1 MGWNILIVEDE
12 DWAFVGL
19 KEMLTDLYG
28 DGALTFTNAKEIQEA
43 VKIINKHH
51 FDLIFM
57 DIHLMDGLSFEIF
70 KQVSIDVPL
79 IFTTAYEQY
88 ALEAFQNQGY
98 AYLLKPFDVE
108 ELAQTMKRLEPLLPK
123 TEPRLK
129 QRFLVKYGNF
139 LKSLAIT
146 DIAYFMAED
155 KELYAVEKES
165 GEAYIIEDSLVHLVT
180 QVDPFVFFQINRKF
194 LIRIDSIQSMLKISR
209 NRIKLELIPPTPKGI
224 DVIVS
229 EERSPNFQR
238 WLDQ

>member
-19 KEMLTDLYG
+19 KEMLAERYSDS
-28 DGALTFTNAKEIQEA
+28 ALSFTNAKEIQEA
-43 VKIINKHH
+43 VNVINRHN

-98 AYLLKPFDVE
+98 AYLLKPFDSE
-108 ELAQTMKRLEPLLPK
+108 ELAQAMKRIEPLLPK
-123 TEPRLK
+123 VEPRLK

-139 LKSLAIT
+139 LKSLAIA
-146 DIAYFMAED
+146 DIAFFMAED

-165 GEAYIIEDSLVHLVT
+165 GVAYIIEDSLVHLVS
-180 QVDPFVFFQINRKF
+180 QVDPSVFFQINRKF

-209 NRIKLELIPPTPKGI
+209 NRIKLELIPQPPEGMV
-224 DVIVS
+224 VIVS

>member
-28 DGALTFTNAKEIQEA
+28 DSTLTFTNTKEIQEA
-43 VKIINKHH
+43 VKTINKHH

-108 ELAQTMKRLEPLLPK
+108 ELAQIMKRLEPLLPK

-139 LKSLAIT
+139 LKSLAIA

-165 GEAYIIEDSLVHLVT
+165 GVAYIIEDSLVHLVT
-180 QVDPFVFFQINRKF
+180 QVDPFVFFKLIENF
-194 LIRIDSIQSMLKISR
+194 LFV
-209 NRIKLELIPPTPKGI
+209 LIPF
-224 DVIVS
+224 S
-229 EERSPNFQR
+229 
-238 WLDQ
+238 LC

>member
-19 KEMLTDLYG
+19 KEMLVERYSDS
-28 DGALTFTNAKEIQEA
+28 ALSFTNAKEIQEA
-43 VKIINKHH
+43 VNVINRHN

-98 AYLLKPFDVE
+98 AYLLKPFDKE
-108 ELAQTMKRLEPLLPK
+108 ELAQAMKRIEPLLPK
-123 TEPRLK
+123 VEPRLK

-139 LKSLAIT
+139 LKSLAIA

-165 GEAYIIEDSLVHLVT
+165 GVAYIIEDSLVHLVS
-180 QVDPFVFFQINRKF
+180 QVDPSVFFQINRKF

-209 NRIKLELIPPTPKGI
+209 NRIKLELIPQPPEGMV
-224 DVIVS
+224 VIVS

>member
-1 MGWNILIVEDE
+1 MGWKILIVEDE

-19 KEMLTDLYG
+19 KEMLTALYG
-28 DGALTFTNAKEIQEA
+28 ESELTFANAKEIQEA
-43 VKIINKHH
+43 VLAINKQH

-70 KQVSIDVPL
+70 KQATIDVPL

-88 ALEAFQNQGY
+88 ALEAFQNKGY
-98 AYLLKPFDVE
+98 AYLLKPFDSD
-108 ELAQTMKRLEPLLPK
+108 ELAEVMKRIEPLLPK
-123 TEPRLK
+123 VEPRLK

-139 LKSLAIT
+139 LKSLAIA

-155 KELYAVEKES
+155 KELYAVEKDS
-165 GEAYIIEDSLVHLVT
+165 GIAYMIEDTITHLVT
-180 QVDPFVFFQINRKF
+180 QVDSMVFFQINRKF
-194 LIRIDSIQSMLKISR
+194 LVRIDAIQSMLKISR
-209 NRIKLELIPPTPKGI
+209 NRIKLELIPPTPEGI
-224 DVIVS
+224 VVIVS

>member
-1 MGWNILIVEDE
+1 MGWKILIVEDE

-19 KEMLTDLYG
+19 KEMLTTLYG
-28 DGALTFTNAKEIQEA
+28 ETVLTFSNAKEIQEA
-43 VKIINKHH
+43 VVAINKQH

-70 KQVSIDVPL
+70 KQVSVHVPL

-88 ALEAFQNQGY
+88 ALEAYQNQGY
-98 AYLLKPFDVE
+98 AYLLKPFDSD
-108 ELAQTMKRLEPLLPK
+108 ELAQVMNRIEPLLPK
-123 TEPRLK
+123 VELRLK

-139 LKSLAIT
+139 LKSLAIV
-146 DIAYFMAED
+146 DIAYFMAEG

-165 GEAYIIEDSLVHLVT
+165 GMTYIIEDTITHLVT
-180 QVDPFVFFQINRKF
+180 QVDPLVFFQINRKF
-194 LIRIDSIQSMLKISR
+194 LVRIDAIQSMLKTSR
-209 NRIKLELIPPTPKGI
+209 NRIKLELFPAPPAGI

-229 EERSPNFQR
+229 EERSPSFQR

>member
-1 MGWNILIVEDE
+1 MGWKILIVEDE

-19 KEMLTDLYG
+19 KEMLITLYG
-28 DGALTFTNAKEIQEA
+28 ETVMTFSNAKEIQEA
-43 VKIINKHH
+43 VVAINKQH

-70 KQVSIDVPL
+70 KQVSVHVPL

-88 ALEAFQNQGY
+88 ALEAYQNQGY
-98 AYLLKPFDVE
+98 AYLLKPFDSD
-108 ELAQTMKRLEPLLPK
+108 ELAQVMNRIEPLLPK
-123 TEPRLK
+123 VEPRLK

-139 LKSLAIT
+139 LKSLAIV
-146 DIAYFMAED
+146 DIAYFMAEG

-165 GEAYIIEDSLVHLVT
+165 GMTYIIEDTITHLVT
-180 QVDPFVFFQINRKF
+180 QVDPLVFFQINRKF
-194 LIRIDSIQSMLKISR
+194 LVRIDAIQSMLKTSR
-209 NRIKLELIPPTPKGI
+209 NRIKLELFPAPPAGI

-229 EERSPNFQR
+229 EERSPSFQR

>member
-28 DGALTFTNAKEIQEA
+28 DSTLTFTNAKEIQEA
-43 VKIINKHH
+43 VKTINKHH

-98 AYLLKPFDVE
+98 AYLLKPFDAE
-108 ELAQTMKRLEPLLPK
+108 ELAQIMKRIEPLLPK
-123 TEPRLK
+123 TELRLK

-139 LKSLAIT
+139 LKSLAIA

-165 GEAYIIEDSLVHLVT
+165 GVAYIIEDSLVHLVT

-194 LIRIDSIQSMLKISR
+194 LVRIDSIQSMLKISR
-209 NRIKLELIPPTPKGI
+209 NRIKLELIPQTPKGI
-224 DVIVS
+224 EVIVS

>member
-28 DGALTFTNAKEIQEA
+28 DSTLTFTNTKEIQEA
-43 VKIINKHH
+43 VKTINKHH

-108 ELAQTMKRLEPLLPK
+108 ELAQIMKRLEPLLPK
-123 TEPRLK
+123 AELRLK

-139 LKSLAIT
+139 LKSLAIA

-155 KELYAVEKES
+155 KELYAVEKGS
-165 GEAYIIEDSLVHLVT
+165 GVAYIIEDSLVHLVT

-194 LIRIDSIQSMLKISR
+194 LVRIDSIQSMLKISR
-209 NRIKLELIPPTPKGI
+209 NRIKLELIPQTPKGI
-224 DVIVS
+224 EVIVS

>member
-28 DGALTFTNAKEIQEA
+28 DSTLTFTNAKEIQEA
-43 VKIINKHH
+43 VKTINKHH

-98 AYLLKPFDVE
+98 AYLLKPFDAE

-139 LKSLAIT
+139 LKSLAIA

-165 GEAYIIEDSLVHLVT
+165 GVAYIIEDSLVHLVT

-209 NRIKLELIPPTPKGI
+209 NRIKLELFPQTPKGI
-224 DVIVS
+224 EVIVS

>member
-1 MGWNILIVEDE
+1 MIVEDE

-28 DGALTFTNAKEIQEA
+28 DSTLTFTNAKEIQEA
-43 VKIINKHH
+43 VTFINKHH
-51 FDLIFM
+51 FNLIFM

-70 KQVSIDVPL
+70 KQVPIDVPL

-98 AYLLKPFDVE
+98 AYLLKPFDSE
-108 ELAQTMKRLEPLLPK
+108 ELAQAMKRIEPLLPK
-123 TEPRLK
+123 TELRLK

-139 LKSLAIT
+139 LKSLAIA

-165 GEAYIIEDSLVHLVT
+165 GVAYIIEDSLIHLVT

-194 LIRIDSIQSMLKISR
+194 LIRVDSIRSMLKISR
-209 NRIKLELIPPTPKGI
+209 NRIKLELIPQTPKGI
-224 DVIVS
+224 DIIVS

>member
-1 MGWNILIVEDE
+1 MGWKILIVEDE

-19 KEMLTDLYG
+19 KEMLTMLYG
-28 DGALTFTNAKEIQEA
+28 ETVLNFSNAKEIQEA
-43 VKIINKHH
+43 VVAINKQH

-70 KQVSIDVPL
+70 KQVTIDVPL

-88 ALEAFQNQGY
+88 ALEAYQNKGY
-98 AYLLKPFDVE
+98 AYLLKPFDSD
-108 ELAQTMKRLEPLLPK
+108 ELAQVMNRIEPLLPK
-123 TEPRLK
+123 VEPRLK

-139 LKSLAIT
+139 LKSLSIA

-155 KELYAVEKES
+155 KELYAVEKDS
-165 GEAYIIEDSLVHLVT
+165 GMAYIIEDTITHLVT
-180 QVDPFVFFQINRKF
+180 QVDPMVFFQINRKF
-194 LIRIDSIQSMLKISR
+194 LVRIDAIQSMLKISR
-209 NRIKLELIPPTPKGI
+209 NRIKLELIPATPEGI
-224 DVIVS
+224 VVIVS

>member
-19 KEMLTDLYG
+19 KEMLTELYG
-28 DGALTFTNAKEIQEA
+28 ESKLTFTNAKEIQEA
-43 VKIINKHH
+43 VKDINKHH

-139 LKSLAIT
+139 LKSLPIA

-165 GEAYIIEDSLVHLVT
+165 GVAYIIEDSLVHLVT

-209 NRIKLELIPPTPKGI
+209 NRIKLELIPQTPKGI
-224 DVIVS
+224 EVIVS

>member
-1 MGWNILIVEDE
+1 MGWKILIVEDE

-19 KEMLTDLYG
+19 KEMLNSLYG
-28 DGALTFTNAKEIQEA
+28 ETIFTFSNAKEIQEA
-43 VKIINKHH
+43 VTTINRHQ

-70 KQVSIDVPL
+70 KQVAVDVPL

-88 ALEAFQNQGY
+88 ALDAYQNKGY
-98 AYLLKPFDVE
+98 AYLLKPFDVD
-108 ELAQTMKRLEPLLPK
+108 ELKQVMNRIEPLLPK
-123 TEPRLK
+123 IEPQLK

-139 LKSLAIT
+139 LKSLAIA

-155 KELYAVEKES
+155 KELYAVEKGS
-165 GEAYIIEDSLVHLVT
+165 GIAYIIEDTITHLVT
-180 QVDPFVFFQINRKF
+180 QVDPMVFFQINRKF
-194 LIRIDSIQSMLKISR
+194 LVRIDAIQSMLKISR
-209 NRIKLELIPPTPKGI
+209 NRIKLALIPPTPESI
-224 DVIVS
+224 VVIVS